1 MTNTVKSDIQPY
13 AKVILV
19 KRDGTEESYDIK
31 EDGSLIVAVT
41 NPTGDG
47 HQQLQIRN
55 AASLPAMNLISEQLE
70 KAVKDEMRANAPE
83 GLRVLLDMLDEAMK
97 HSK

>member
-31 EDGSLIVAVT
+31 ENGNLIVAMV
-41 NPTGDG
+41 NPTEDG
-47 HQQLQIRN
+47 QQALQIRN
-55 AASLPAMNLISEQLE
+55 AACLPAMNLISEQLE
-70 KAVKDEMRANAPE
+70 KSVKEEMRANAPE

-97 HSK
+97 DSK